1 MRWPGSGIEANGF
14 SSPWYSCAVPKP
26 VYESPE
32 ASAFWDV
39 PVYAEHTTVKANR
52 VDAGFVDHKNKNVWV
67 VEMSCP
73 LIEHQKKKSEE
84 KTVKYGPLQFELK
97 KQYPSYDAEHD
108 H

>member
-1 MRWPGSGIEANGF
+1 M
-14 SSPWYSCAVPKP
+14 PKP

-67 VEMSCP
+67 LEMCCP